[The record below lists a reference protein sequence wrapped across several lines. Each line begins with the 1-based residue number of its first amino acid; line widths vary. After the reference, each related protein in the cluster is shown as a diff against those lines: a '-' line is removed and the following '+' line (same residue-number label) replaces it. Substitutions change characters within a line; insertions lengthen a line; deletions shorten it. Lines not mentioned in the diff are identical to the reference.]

1 MLQNISQ
8 IMKALVIIDVQND
21 FLINGSLEVPNG
33 NDIIEPINEI
43 IKNYKLVVATKDWHP
58 LDHVSF
64 VSNHPGKNIGDIVK
78 INNLDQILWPEHC
91 VQETKGSNFPTT
103 LNFKAINK
111 IVYKGTS
118 SNIDSYSGF
127 NDNGKIRSTGLSDYL
142 KTKNVTSIDYVGLV
156 TEYCVKFTVI
166 DSIEEGFKSNV
177 ILKGIKGINL
187 EESNKAL
194 KEMKLKGID
203 LL

>member
-1 MLQNISQ
+1 
-8 IMKALVIIDVQND
+8 MKALVIIDVQND

-33 NDIIEPINEI
+33 NDVIEPINEI
-43 IKNYKLVVATKDWHP
+43 IKNYALVVATKDWHP

-64 VSNHPGKNIGDIVK
+64 VSNHQGKKIGDVVK
-78 INNLDQILWPEHC
+78 VNNLDQILWPVHC
-91 VQETKGSNFPTT
+91 VQESKGSDFPTT
-103 LNFKAINK
+103 LNIKAINK
-111 IVYKGTS
+111 IIYKGTNS
-118 SNIDSYSGF
+118 QIDSYSGF
-127 NDNGKIRSTGLSDYL
+127 HDNGKIRSTGLSDYL
-142 KTKNVTSIDYVGLV
+142 KAKNITSIDYVGLV

-166 DSIEEGFKSNV
+166 DSIEEGFKSRV

-194 KEMKLKGID
+194 KEMKSKGID

>member
-1 MLQNISQ
+1 MDEPSNS
-8 IMKALVIIDVQND
+8 K
-21 FLINGSLEVPNG
+21 FEVKW
-33 NDIIEPINEI
+33 EI
-43 IKNYKLVVATKDWHP
+43 KV
-58 LDHVSF
+58 
-64 VSNHPGKNIGDIVK
+64 GDIVK

-166 DSIEEGFKSNV
+166 DSIEEGFKTNV

>member
-1 MLQNISQ
+1 
-8 IMKALVIIDVQND
+8 MKALVIIDVQND